1 MKIKEL
7 LGLEPLSPY
16 VKRHLYY
23 VNANGGVLAGIICV
37 LMCLAAVTHAIEIH
51 VPAELRATYA
61 PPGESWSRWGILGV
75 GLGLWLALASV
86 RQLHS
91 DQPRK
96 SFAVAIWT
104 CFIGMVFL
112 GAFLSIPM
120 VHSAYDPAP
129 YVLALCVS
137 ALFLVTRPIILM
149 AVALAG
155 STFLMAMLMFTGAP
169 MDESIVVVPMT
180 LVIYILACCYRYKAQ
195 LGSARAQE
203 KLEQISCIDMLTSVG
218 NVTKLERDVAQMAPD
233 RLGVCLVDVD
243 DFKAINDTHGH
254 LMGNQVLRCVAL
266 SLEDAF
272 RGVGKCYRAGGD
284 EFVVLAQDI
293 NTQQLAMRLRQAQ
306 NYLSIRMGQL
316 GLGDVVT
323 VSAGI
328 ACAFDGGVAADAPAQ
343 AGTPVQAA
351 AASGSP
357 AGIPVQAASPL
368 RPYYGGGYSIGA
380 GLGAGVGGL
389 GAGVGSGLDDSFDA
403 LTGITGSRRRRVST
417 AREIARLLDPPRY
430 AALMQLADKRLYQ
443 SKARGKA
450 CVTW

>member
-1 MKIKEL
+1 M
-7 LGLEPLSPY
+7 
-16 VKRHLYY
+16 
-23 VNANGGVLAGIICV
+23 
-37 LMCLAAVTHAIEIH
+37 
-51 VPAELRATYA
+51 
-61 PPGESWSRWGILGV
+61 
-75 GLGLWLALASV
+75 ASAH
-86 RQLHS
+86 QLHS

-104 CFIGMVFL
+104 CSIGMVFL

-149 AVALAG
+149 AVALAA
-155 STFLMAMLMFTGAP
+155 SAFLMAMLMFTGAP

-328 ACAFDGGVAADAPAQ
+328 ACAFDGGVATGTEVARVSAAEQVAAGATTASRPATSAGVPASAPAQ

-351 AASGSP
+351 AASSSP
-357 AGIPVQAASPL
+357 EGIPAQAASPL

-380 GLGAGVGGL
+380 GLGAGVGN
-389 GAGVGSGLDDSFDA
+389 GLDDSFDA
-403 LTGITGSRRRRVST
+403 LTGITSSRRRRVST